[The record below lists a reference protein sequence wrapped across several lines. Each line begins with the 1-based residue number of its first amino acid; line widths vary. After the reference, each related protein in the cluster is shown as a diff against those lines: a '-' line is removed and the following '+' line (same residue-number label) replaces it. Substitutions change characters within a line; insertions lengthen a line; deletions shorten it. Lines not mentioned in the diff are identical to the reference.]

1 MPFSDFSR
9 FISISLERVRNRN
22 QMLRN
27 FNSSKFYRNMYSL
40 RFFTQVYLNNIF
52 FPFDSL
58 QVNASY
64 DEYLKKFYPHQEEN
78 VHTNNNWT
86 LSDEFV
92 ELVNSDIFYAEHV
105 RWNITRFRPSDMI
118 TEEANVNEQTDST
131 TDAEKILDDDN
142 AIEERSEHSSSAAG
156 IILVPVCPM
165 SLRSKR
171 KASANESNIDR
182 IASTQTR
189 SEKRN
194 RLD

>member
-1 MPFSDFSR
+1 MPFSDFFLFVS
-9 FISISLERVRNRN
+9 FSLERVRNRN

-27 FNSSKFYRNMYSL
+27 FNSSKSYRNMYSL
-40 RFFTQVYLNNIF
+40 HFFTQVYFTNIF
-52 FPFDSL
+52 VSFDSL
-58 QVNASY
+58 QVNVSY
-64 DEYLKKFYPHQEEN
+64 DQYLKKFYPHQEEN

-105 RWNITRFRPSDMI
+105 RWNITRFRPSDII
-118 TEEANVNEQTDST
+118 TEEASVNERTDST
-131 TDAEKILDDDN
+131 TDAEEILNDDN
-142 AIEERSEHSSSAAG
+142 ATEERSENSSSADEDIA
-156 IILVPVCPM
+156 IAVCPM

-182 IASTQTR
+182 LASTQTR
-189 SEKRN
+189 SVKRN